1 MEMGSVFLLGTAGS
15 VWFSRTW
22 VCMDSTTPEETSPM
36 ASKVFGENE
45 RRSARLSIFWRLALS
60 SLAIIIVM
68 AGVNLYALS
77 QLRQLTALS
86 TALVSY
92 HYPAIDTAKR
102 LLTSLMTQLRSEKKY
117 LAVPDPIFLRDFDG
131 ETEEFRRTLAPL
143 LEQESIADAHRLLKE
158 IDRLHQE
165 YETLFRNTADRQTS
179 RGLKPTGYEA
189 RRDTLMSRMTDT
201 LDAYVNLHEERV
213 GTLVSDSRTRSAR
226 AEVMTQQLVIA
237 AVLLGLGLAGIAT
250 YSILYP
256 LRRLQEH
263 IRQIG
268 QGQFGKSVDV
278 EAPSDLRE
286 LVNTVNWMAAKLQ
299 ELDDM
304 KAEFLA
310 HVSHELRTP
319 LASIR
324 EGTQLLLDE
333 VPGPLSREQHDTL
346 RIIMD
351 SSERLIRLIS
361 TLLDLSKMEAGMMEY
376 RIVPTDL
383 TRVAETS
390 VDKVRLLA
398 EGKRIQILTEAPP
411 GRLRAPADGARLEQ
425 VLDNLLSNALKFSPA
440 GATVNLRMEPDDRAG
455 VLRIAV
461 SDTGPGIPADDL
473 PHIFERFYQGRMQA
487 RHAVAGSGL
496 GLALAKRVVEAHGG
510 RIWVESDLGK
520 GTTVLFTL
528 PLARTGGAA

>member
-1 MEMGSVFLLGTAGS
+1 M
-15 VWFSRTW
+15 
-22 VCMDSTTPEETSPM
+22 
-36 ASKVFGENE
+36 
-45 RRSARLSIFWRLALS
+45 RLSIFWRLAFS
-60 SLAIIIVM
+60 CLAIIAVM
-68 AGVNLYALS
+68 SGVNFYALS
-77 QLRQLTALS
+77 QLRQLTVLS
-86 TALVSY
+86 TELVSY

-102 LLTSLMTQLRSEKKY
+102 LLTSLMAQLRSEKKY

-131 ETEEFRRTLAPL
+131 EAEEFRRTLTIL
-143 LEQESIADAHRLLKE
+143 LEQEPMVDAQRLLKE
-158 IDRLHQE
+158 LEQLHQE
-165 YETLFRNTADRQTS
+165 YQAVFRSTAKRRFS
-179 RGLKPTGYEA
+179 RAPKPASYEV
-189 RRDTLMSRMTDT
+189 RRDTLMGRMTDA

-213 GTLVSDSRTRSAR
+213 GTLVSDSRARSAR

-263 IRQIG
+263 IRRIG
-268 QGQFGKSVDV
+268 QGQFGRYVDV
-278 EAPSDLRE
+278 DAPSDLRE
-286 LVNTVNWMAAKLQ
+286 LMDTVNWMAKKLQ

-333 VPGPLSREQHDTL
+333 VPGPLSREQRDTL
-346 RIIMD
+346 LIIME

-383 TRVAETS
+383 TRIAETS
-390 VDKVRLLA
+390 VNKVRLLA
-398 EGKRIQILTEAPP
+398 EGKRIRILTETPP
-411 GRLRAPADGARLEQ
+411 GRLRVPADGPRLEQ
-425 VLDNLLSNALKFSPA
+425 VLDNLLSNALKFNPE
-440 GATVNLRMEPDDRAG
+440 GATVNLRMEPDARAG
-455 VLRIAV
+455 VVRISV
-461 SDTGPGIPADDL
+461 SDTGPGIPAEDL

-487 RHAVAGSGL
+487 RPAMAGSGL
-496 GLALAKRVVEAHGG
+496 GLALAKKVVEAHGG

-520 GTTVLFTL
+520 GTTVHCIL
-528 PLARTGGAA
+528 PLARSGGAA